1 MRSIIPTAVVTSL
14 GFLAQ
19 VIAFPF
25 ERQTLAKREPEA
37 EPKVRLPAPEVGL
50 EKKTA
55 DRGFQAQNREDQVI
69 EVRDVSDM

>member
-1 MRSIIPTAVVTSL
+1 MRSIIPTTVITSL

-37 EPKVRLPAPEVGL
+37 EPKLRLPSPEARL
-50 EKKTA
+50 EKKAA
-55 DRGFQAQNREDQVI
+55 DPVFQAPEWEDQVI
-69 EVRDVSDM
+69 EVRGVSDV